1 MKFIPI
7 IIIAVLLLS
16 CGNGKGGKNN
26 EPYDGGHGIGI
37 DTATI
42 HQIDL
47 VEDSVLVTKEVMDSH
62 TPPPPPPDGK
72 RFNGPPPPPPH
83 EKGRPPHEP
92 DNMRGFDPAS
102 EDDMDDNGMRRYME
116 NNDVKRGGIRIA
128 KGLAVS
134 ANPVC

>member
-1 MKFIPI
+1 MKYIPI
-7 IIIAVLLLS
+7 IIFVILFLA

-47 VEDSVLVTKEVMDSH
+47 VEDSVPVTKEVMDSH

-83 EKGRPPHEP
+83 EKGRPPHEL

-102 EDDMDDNGMRRYME
+102 EDDMDDNGMSRYME
-116 NNDVKRGGIRIA
+116 NNDEEGW
-128 KGLAVS
+128 
-134 ANPVC
+134 N